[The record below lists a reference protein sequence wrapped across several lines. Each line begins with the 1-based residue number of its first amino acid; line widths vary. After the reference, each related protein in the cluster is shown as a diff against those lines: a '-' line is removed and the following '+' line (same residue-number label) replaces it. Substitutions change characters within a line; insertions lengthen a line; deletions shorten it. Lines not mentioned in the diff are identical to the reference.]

1 MSSNSNTS
9 IAKKARTKAEADF
22 ATWLMMAKEG
32 KVIIRRR
39 LKRRFVIG
47 FFRKLPARLVGL
59 EEMRVVAS
67 LVALKASHNDL
78 GSRCSAVI
86 VTAASQRRSAD
97 APNRS

>member
-1 MSSNSNTS
+1 MQAVTTIGLD
-9 IAKKARTKAEADF
+9 IAKSVFQVHGIDA
-22 ATWLMMAKEG
+22 EG

-47 FFRKLPARLVGL
+47 FFRKLPACLVGL

>member
-47 FFRKLPARLVGL
+47 FFRRRASSASKKCASSHHWSRSRLAIMTLVPAALR
-59 EEMRVVAS
+59 S
-67 LVALKASHNDL
+67 L
-78 GSRCSAVI
+78 
-86 VTAASQRRSAD
+86 
-97 APNRS
+97 

>member
-1 MSSNSNTS
+1 MQAVTTIGLD
-9 IAKKARTKAEADF
+9 IAKSVLQIHGIDA
-22 ATWLMMAKEG
+22 EG

-47 FFRKLPARLVGL
+47 FFRKLPACLVGL